1 MAPPAPRSS
10 CRRAP
15 ATPPC
20 VIVSASSATFD
31 DSEFD
36 EIYNRFLEIAD
47 QKKEVY
53 DEDLESIVQERQ
65 RDITAIYSLD
75 ALQVSCGDPLVPT
88 ATATISDENGVQRVV
103 CSTGT
108 GPIDAAY
115 KAIDLA
121 VSVHGDLQE
130 FSVKSITR
138 GIDAIGE
145 VTVRIQSDDG
155 KIYTGRG
162 ADNDIIVSSAKAY
175 VNAINRMIQTARLAE
190 GE

>member
-1 MAPPAPRSS
+1 M
-10 CRRAP
+10 
-15 ATPPC
+15 
-20 VIVSASSATFD
+20 
-31 DSEFD
+31 
-36 EIYNRFLEIAD
+36 
-47 QKKEVY
+47 QH
-53 DEDLESIVQERQ
+53 
-65 RDITAIYSLD
+65 
-75 ALQVSCGDPLVPT
+75 
-88 ATATISDENGVQRVV
+88 VV

-115 KAIDLA
+115 KAIDQV

-190 GE
+190 DE